1 MTGLASGIFV
11 AETVSM
17 RSRPLVSFLFIVI
30 AVGLGFL
37 IAWLG
42 TTPIFDAPAKV
53 FDRVKSGTVNQNEP

>member
-17 RSRPLVSFLFIVI
+17 RSRLVSFLFIVI

-53 FDRVKSGTVNQNEP
+53 FDRVQPGTVNQSQP